1 MTTLSYKTLAG
12 VLLVGFVVAGCA
24 NDRLTTR
31 IATSGRIPADPPPA
45 PIAKPPAP
53 PSFSRR
59 VQLARAAE
67 SDITPGS
74 MARDYY
80 TVRRGDTAFG
90 VARSHGVPF
99 KTLVAVNRLRSPY
112 RLSPGQQLAL
122 PAGAWTSPPAVP
134 VGGNAV
140 VAVPLKPVVVEAAST
155 KRAAPSTHVVRRGD
169 TLYGVARRY
178 GLKPQQVAAENRLSA
193 PYALK
198 PGQRLAIP
206 GDSPNVSQTQVAAA
220 PQHSDSPRVTLKMVK
235 NAINAATS
243 KTEAPRPVAVGEPPA
258 RSQSQFLWPVRG
270 KIISNFGA
278 KRGGLKNDGINI
290 AAPRGTKVLAAENG
304 VVAYAGNELRGFG
317 NLLLIKHADGW
328 VSAYAHNEAIVV
340 RRGQRVRRGQAIA
353 RVGSTGSVSE
363 PQLHFELRKG
373 SRALNPADLLGPRQ
387 RAAIDWVASSD
398 GNG

>member
-12 VLLVGFVVAGCA
+12 VLLVGFLVAGCA

-67 SDITPGS
+67 SDMAPGIV
-74 MARDYY
+74 ARDYY
-80 TVRRGDTAFG
+80 TVQPGDTAYG
-90 VARSHGVPF
+90 VARRSGVPF
-99 KTLVAVNRLRSPY
+99 KTLVATNRLRSPY
-112 RLSPGQQLAL
+112 SLSPGQQLIL
-122 PAGAWTSPPAVP
+122 PEGSWRSPPAAST
-134 VGGNAV
+134 GGNRV
-140 VAVPLKPVVVEAAST
+140 VAVPLKPVVVEPALP
-155 KRAAPSTHVVRRGD
+155 KRATPSTHVVRRGE

-178 GLKPQQVAAENRLSA
+178 GLKPQQVAAENRLAA
-193 PYALK
+193 PYTLK

-206 GDSPNVSQTQVAAA
+206 TAASSVSDSQVATA
-220 PQHSDSPRVTLKMVK
+220 PQRSDAPRVTLKMVK

-243 KTEAPRPVAVGEPPA
+243 ETDVPRPVAVGEPPA

-270 KIISNFGA
+270 QIISNFGA

-290 AAPRGTKVLAAENG
+290 AAARGTRVLAAENG

-340 RRGQRVRRGQAIA
+340 RRGQRVRRGQAVA
-353 RVGSTGSVSE
+353 RVGSTGSVSK

-373 SRALNPADLLGPRQ
+373 SRALDPVELLGPRQ
-387 RAAIDWVASSD
+387 KAAVSSPISSD
-398 GNG
+398 EQG